1 MKRKEK
7 LYLKS
12 AERNHIRVYPFRSK
26 TECLWAVM
34 FDLLKIDYEYEPIAV
49 HFGNFKYVP
58 DFYFPK
64 FHCWGEVKAQR
75 RTAREARKSKR
86 FCKVVKQPIYF
97 LEGLPSPTKL
107 IHGYDGS
114 AEVENVRLTCNGFEH
129 TSYSAKQLAL
139 FGENKLGKTLI
150 RVAKE
155 VRKINGLDWQTNCSG
170 FNDPKVKRAT
180 LKVLKSGWVDWVEV
194 KNELKQINILRSD
207 DYSKRKILIQIS
219 ESGLKVWL
227 MHS

>member
-1 MKRKEK
+1 MNKKEK
-7 LYLKS
+7 NYLAS
-12 AERNHIRVYPFRSK
+12 AKEHHIRVYPFRSK

-34 FDLLKIDYEYEPIAV
+34 FDLLGIRYEYEPIAV
-49 HFGNFKYVP
+49 HIGSLKYVP
-58 DFYFPK
+58 DFYFLDLN
-64 FHCWGEVKAQR
+64 CWGEVKSQR
-75 RTAREARKSKR
+75 RTAREARKAKK
-86 FCKVVKQPIYF
+86 FCFAVRQPIYF
-97 LEGLPSPTKL
+97 LEGTPSPTKL
-107 IHGYDGS
+107 IHGYKNGRTVN
-114 AEVENVRLTCNGFEH
+114 ARLTCNGFEH

-170 FNDPKVKRAT
+170 FNDPIVKRAT